1 MSQYVFVTFAPIQ
14 GFIEKS
20 RKLRDL
26 YGASLI
32 LSYLSGEIIKVA
44 KAAGAQIISPGFP
57 DNTEGMPNRI
67 LLRGSFSEKTAYA
80 ALIEAWGLVLKEC
93 RTWLESEVNEF
104 CHCNQLEEFYFTWEP
119 AWGKYKNHTW
129 ELFWGQGETP
139 EEARKNLENR
149 KLSRQWTAI
158 NWIGESSSIS
168 GSDAIAYPGAEG
180 ERIDLKKGFPT
191 SVKEK
196 IEDFYKIL
204 AKMFDFHK
212 SQWAN
217 QMENEEEDGKFIA
230 ANERLSVPE
239 LVKRLVTHSS
249 VARLIGI
256 TPPHR
261 FRDIVR
267 KTNTQL
273 YWTGWFM
280 GDGDK
285 MGNHLQRA
293 MQQSGDDGIE
303 NFSQIIR
310 RWGLALKDNLPPNLP
325 DLRRIVY
332 AGGDDFLGIIYDR
345 EVRQTSGRDALTQ
358 LTHIHQSWEALQPQ
372 LHPLVGKP
380 VTLSVGLVW
389 AGGAVP
395 QRDVLQHCR
404 ETQQRSKQLGRD
416 RITIR
421 ILFNNGQFVE
431 WTTPWKYLGILEDY
445 KDLDGGKNW
454 SHVYGDLAQLKAR
467 HVFGFGMNDLEGIDD
482 TIILDFRDG
491 ALEFLDIYFP
501 GYPNRVNTDIHNI
514 FGYAK
519 PDIKKQKELIQW
531 IDSLINVGWHLS
543 ENTSNDL
550 LASTENID
558 V

>member
-1 MSQYVFVTFAPIQ
+1 MEEYVFITFAPIQ

-32 LSYLSGEIIKVA
+32 LSYLSSKLI
-44 KAAGAQIISPGFP
+44 KAAQAQGTEVISPGFP
-57 DNTEGMPNRI
+57 QNTKGMPNRI
-67 LLRGSFSEKTAYA
+67 LLRGSFSEEAAHK
-80 ALIEAWGLVLKEC
+80 ALIEAWGLVLEQC
-93 RTWLESEVNEF
+93 RTWLERNVNEF
-104 CHCNQLEEFYFTWEP
+104 YCSQESKQFSFTWES
-119 AWGKYKNHTW
+119 AWGKWKNYTW
-129 ELFWGQGETP
+129 ELFWGQGKTP

-168 GSDAIAYPGAEG
+168 GSDGIAYPGLEG
-180 ERIDLKKGFPT
+180 GRIDLRNCFPT
-191 SVKEK
+191 SVTQE
-196 IEDFYKIL
+196 IERFYEIL
-204 AKMFDFHK
+204 ATMFDLHK
-212 SQWAN
+212 SQWASEI
-217 QMENEEEDGKFIA
+217 ENHEAEGRFID

-261 FRDIVR
+261 FRDIIR
-267 KTNTQL
+267 KTDTQL

-280 GDGDK
+280 GDGDH

-293 MQQSGDDGIE
+293 MQQSGETAIQD
-303 NFSQIIR
+303 FSQIIR
-310 RWGLALKDNLPPNLP
+310 NWGLTLEDNLPP
-325 DLRRIVY
+325 DVGRIVY

-345 EVRQTSGRDALTQ
+345 TVRQTRGIDALSQ
-358 LTHIHQSWEALQPQ
+358 LTRIHQSWMDLKPQ
-372 LHPLVGKP
+372 LDPLVGES

-389 AGGAVP
+389 VGGAVP

-431 WTTPWKYLGILEDY
+431 WTTPWEYLKMLEDY

-467 HVFGFGMNDLEGIDD
+467 HAFGFGRDDLEELDD
-482 TIILDFRDG
+482 TPITDFFEG

-501 GYPNRVNTDIHNI
+501 TYKTIIESNRSEI
-514 FGYAK
+514 FRYAM
-519 PDIKKQKELIQW
+519 PDETKVQKELIRW

-543 ENTSNDL
+543 ETTSNSL
-550 LASTENID
+550 LVPTETID